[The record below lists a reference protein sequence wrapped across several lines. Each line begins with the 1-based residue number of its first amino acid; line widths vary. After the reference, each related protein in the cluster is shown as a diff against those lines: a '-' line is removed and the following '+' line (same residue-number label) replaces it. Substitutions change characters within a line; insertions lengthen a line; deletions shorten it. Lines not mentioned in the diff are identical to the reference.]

1 MSLVAESQSAH
12 HTLTTRSFVSKH
24 SKAQRNSSRQLDAV
38 IKQSSAQQNRTADQF
53 DRLIAQQGKLVDALG
68 EKPSGAVFS
77 ETVSARCYVQVLTSC
92 PQVQMSSQYIA
103 NATPDQFLRQD
114 WVSHTGIICDL
125 KVIIRI

>member
-92 PQVQMSSQYIA
+92 PQVQMDYGMPHHTMA
-103 NATPDQFLRQD
+103 ATNDALQSLRYV
-114 WVSHTGIICDL
+114 VSCFDLRCD
-125 KVIIRI
+125 

>member
-92 PQVQMSSQYIA
+92 PQVQMDYGMPHHTME
-103 NATPDQFLRQD
+103 ATNDALQSLRYV
-114 WVSHTGIICDL
+114 VSCFDLRCD
-125 KVIIRI
+125 